1 MAFHDVVED
10 IFKANQH
17 SIEVRQ
23 SLPKSMFSMGNAPVF
38 QTPSAAKHQTFPKFL
53 YPTTKKNGSIK
64 IHLAVRFLNFDPL
77 KNLKEEIT

>member
-38 QTPSAAKHQTFPKFL
+38 QTPSSAKHQAFPKFRSG
-53 YPTTKKNGSIK
+53 NQ
-64 IHLAVRFLNFDPL
+64 
-77 KNLKEEIT
+77 KEWVYKDTFGG